1 LVPSKTKTKKLKKY
15 LSMMIT
21 IPNYQTSLT
30 PFTLFENTTFPL
42 SATTYILE
50 LYSNQVHSDTL
61 LFLTGETS
69 PNITRW
75 NYFPINLSPYNLE
88 PGTYDYK
95 VWQTTGNTLS
105 VTGLTTNDVVET
117 GLATIT
123 GSGSTTPT
131 VYNAPTNTQT
141 RYVFE

>member
-1 LVPSKTKTKKLKKY
+1 
-15 LSMMIT
+15 
-21 IPNYQTSLT
+21 
-30 PFTLFENTTFPL
+30 
-42 SATTYILE
+42 
-50 LYSNQVHSDTL
+50 

-69 PNITRW
+69 PNIARW

-95 VWQTTGNTLS
+95 VWQTTGSTLS

-123 GSGSTTPT
+123 GSGTTTPT